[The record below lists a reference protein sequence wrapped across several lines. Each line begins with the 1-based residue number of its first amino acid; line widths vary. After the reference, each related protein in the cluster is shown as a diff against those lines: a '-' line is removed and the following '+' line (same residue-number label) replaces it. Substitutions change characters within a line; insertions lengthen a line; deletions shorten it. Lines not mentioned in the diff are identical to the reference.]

1 MALMTLR
8 FAAPSF
14 RCRSCNS
21 WSFCE
26 HDDPEGNPNWCG
38 GKCHLSFIPN
48 PTANKGA
55 DGKYSKP
62 PAAIKVQGTQLEVPW
77 VTGVLD
83 KAVLPKTGAKVKK
96 TYGPMHACLLNEER
110 PAAVHPQNATSAMPR
125 LDDSPNGTRL
135 AT

>member
-26 HDDPEGNPNWCG
+26 HDDPEGNPNECG

-77 VTGVLD
+77 VTGVLN
-83 KAVLPKTGAKVKK
+83 KAVLPKTGAKDQKNIRS
-96 TYGPMHACLLNEER
+96 HARLLAQR
-110 PAAVHPQNATSAMPR
+110 
-125 LDDSPNGTRL
+125 GTPGLCPSTKRYQCYVEIG
-135 AT
+135 